1 MKKLILVILFIVLT
15 GISNYSMSQGEN
27 SISQAR
33 KDNLIE
39 LLNYRF
45 KGGYYTFEKIFQLSV
60 EYPPMA
66 TANCIMGIAIVSVKV
81 NCEGVVGDLKIKTPL
96 GYGID
101 NEISAFFT
109 KTEGH
114 WNTCR
119 DEKYTKF
126 EIPIQFKLKGC
137 VTNNE
142 DGLLVIEAS
151 NPGYLC
157 NDDQYYIDKLEKY
170 ISKGKNKKALQYLG
184 IMIRR
189 DPYNTD
195 YYDMRNKILNGE

>member
-195 YYDMRNKILNGE
+195 YYDMRMKILNGE

>member
-1 MKKLILVILFIVLT
+1 MKKSILVLVFIVLAGT
-15 GISNYSMSQGEN
+15 SNYLVSQEEI

-33 KDNLIE
+33 KNNLIE

-45 KGGYYTFEKIFQLSV
+45 KGGYYTFEKIFQQSV

-66 TANCIMGIAIVSVKV
+66 IGNCIMGIAIVSVKV
-81 NCEGVVGDLKIKTPL
+81 NCEGEVDDLRIKTPL

-109 KTEGH
+109 KTEGQ
-114 WNTCR
+114 WNNCH

-126 EIPIQFKLKGC
+126 EIPIQFKIKGSD
-137 VTNNE
+137 TNTE
-142 DGLLVIEAS
+142 DALLVLEANS
-151 NPGYLC
+151 PGYLC
-157 NDDQYYIDKLEKY
+157 SDDQYYIDKLEKY
-170 ISKGKNKKALQYLG
+170 MSKGKNKKALQYLG
-184 IMIRR
+184 ILIRR

-195 YYDMRNKILNGE
+195 YYDMRMKILNGE

>member
-109 KTEGH
+109 KNRRALE
-114 WNTCR
+114 
-119 DEKYTKF
+119 
-126 EIPIQFKLKGC
+126 
-137 VTNNE
+137 
-142 DGLLVIEAS
+142 
-151 NPGYLC
+151 YL
-157 NDDQYYIDKLEKY
+157 
-170 ISKGKNKKALQYLG
+170 SG
-184 IMIRR
+184 
-189 DPYNTD
+189 
-195 YYDMRNKILNGE
+195 

>member
-1 MKKLILVILFIVLT
+1 
-15 GISNYSMSQGEN
+15 MSQGEN